1 MINICLSN
9 VIEVNGTFYFLVL
22 QLMNFVNLKLQF
34 MLPLYQVSNEHLT
47 QTLKLKKHF
56 FFLKK
61 AISSVSTVGA
71 HSEASSAPN
80 QKQGLVKSE
89 ELKEAYLAKT
99 KKQKAG

>member
-1 MINICLSN
+1 MFIECDWSKWYILFLSPS
-9 VIEVNGTFYFLVL
+9 VNEFCKFKTPVYVAPVPGFKWTPD
-22 QLMNFVNLKLQF
+22 KDA
-34 MLPLYQVSNEHLT
+34 EAE
-47 QTLKLKKHF
+47 KAF